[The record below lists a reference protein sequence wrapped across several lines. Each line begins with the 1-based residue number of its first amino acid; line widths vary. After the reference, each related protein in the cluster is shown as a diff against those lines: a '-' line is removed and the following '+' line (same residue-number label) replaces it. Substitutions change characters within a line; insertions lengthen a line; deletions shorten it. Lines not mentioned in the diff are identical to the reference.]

1 MSRPLR
7 SIFGAYTLSLPA
19 CEAPKVF
26 EHCRKKGIFFFSPL
40 AEKDIITVK
49 TSLFSCSAFIS
60 AAEEVGTEAVIV
72 KREGLP
78 FVISRYRK
86 RYGIYAGIFLGAAAL
101 LYSSLFVWEIKVTGN
116 VNISETEIKKVL
128 SSHGVREG
136 TFIPELDADVTAEYI
151 LLDYNPLSSLSINIK
166 GTVANVDVIE
176 RVSMPKEE
184 FPADGYCNL
193 VAKSDGI
200 ITNVIAAEG
209 HPEIKIGDVVTEG
222 QLLINGIVENRYG
235 AYKLVNSRGYVYAD
249 VTEKLLFEIPLARTG
264 KSYTGKT
271 KTKYQ
276 LFVLG
281 YPISLF
287 FDEYPGYQ
295 SYDITAEEN
304 NIMLF
309 GLKLPFKI
317 SKAIYKEYTEEEYT
331 LTEEEAKRE
340 AQKRLNLWIEKE
352 AEGEIISIETEEYF
366 DKQNNAHLLK
376 ARVVVNRNI
385 ALRSEILFTPP
396 NTP

>member
-7 SIFGAYTLSLPA
+7 SIFGAYTVSLPA

-40 AEKDIITVK
+40 AENNKITVK

-60 AAEEVGTEAVIV
+60 AAEEVGTEAVII

-86 RYGIYAGIFLGAAAL
+86 RYGIYAGIFLGAAVL
-101 LYSSLFVWEIKVTGN
+101 MYSSLFVWEINVTGN
-116 VNISETEIKKVL
+116 VNISEAEIKKVL

-136 TFIPELDADVTAEYI
+136 TFIPTLDADVTAEYI

-166 GTVANVDVIE
+166 GTVANVDVLE
-176 RVSMPKEE
+176 RVSMPEEE

-249 VTEKLLFEIPLARTG
+249 ITEKLLFEIPLARTG
-264 KSYTGKT
+264 KTYTGKT
-271 KTKYQ
+271 KTKHQ
-276 LFVLG
+276 LFVMG

-287 FDEYPGYQ
+287 FNEHPGYE
-295 SYDITAEEN
+295 SYDVSPEET
-304 NIMLF
+304 NISLF

-317 SKAIYKEYTEEEYT
+317 SKAIYKEYTAEEYN
-331 LTEEEAKRE
+331 LTEEEAKQE
-340 AQKRLNLWIEKE
+340 AQKRLRMWIEKE

-366 DKQNNAHLLK
+366 DKQNNAYLLE